1 MLSSRLFWKVIKY
14 FAFLLLMLTAMTVVT
29 LYNLS
34 KIEKSYEL
42 AAVDITTT
50 SSLDRIRDL
59 IIDIKS
65 KADDY
70 LYTGVPEVKLAYST
84 SLQAFENEMNMLQNS
99 YSDSIDLQT
108 IRQIRTSVYEWINNI
123 GDRRVSLVSSRLSS
137 EKLGEEI
144 QSLGRQETSARYLAV
159 ARTLTNTLYQSRL
172 RSVPKNIE
180 SSIELA
186 KNINSYIIFVNIL
199 FAVFAVALGAVLSHS
214 ITKPVGQLR
223 NGTQNIMNGVFQP
236 ITMRQ
241 RDELGALAKD
251 FNHMSE
257 MLQSNYNR
265 LGAYSE
271 LMTALNRHDST
282 ENVEQASL
290 QILCLHTGAA
300 VGALYLLDN
309 ERNLLTLV
317 SGYALNMTE
326 DKMEF
331 KVGEGIPGQCAAMKT
346 NLEVNDI
353 VATTGFI
360 IDTGLVKVAPTNV
373 IAVPILFQENLI
385 GVIVLGAMQQ
395 FDNVRLEIIKNSV
408 PQIGVAITNAMNTD
422 STRKLS
428 IEVAAKNDEL
438 NTKNAELQKAYR
450 VKSEFL
456 SNMSHELRTPL
467 NSIIGFTS
475 VLLGPHGE
483 PLSPDQA
490 TAIEKVLKNGKHLLE
505 LINDI
510 LDFSKIEAGRTP
522 INLDSAEINEIISN
536 VMVTVEPMVTS
547 KGVKLVQEVAP
558 DLPILNTD
566 ILKVKQILLNLLSN
580 AAKFT
585 DQGSIMI
592 TAKKQGEMISIAVKD
607 DGIGIEPQNLER
619 VFEEFSQIDTSNSR
633 KYKGTGLGLPIA
645 KNYARLLGGNLT
657 VQSEF
662 GKGSTFTVTLPPE
675 FPKDKLQKPGEE
687 PTPSKSTESSA
698 PAKKSSAP
706 RPVPEKSVAPAS
718 GILVLCI
725 DDDAEVIDLL
735 RHYLIPEGYSV
746 RGAGSPE
753 DGIRLARELQPS
765 VITLDIMMP
774 DKDGWQVL
782 RELKSNPASKD
793 IPVIIHSIIENRP
806 LALSLGAFDVI
817 AKPSEPKKVLS
828 VVERACRSKNQPIMI
843 VDDNPDF
850 ADSLKILLETEG
862 YRAIATYNGESALK
876 DIEKINPSVLFL
888 DLLMP
893 GMDGFAIMKKLR
905 SQERWRNL
913 PIVVVSG
920 AEITVGQRKS
930 LEGLTQEYIEKGQFS
945 KEIIS
950 STIKRIINQSQ
961 QSKKT

>member
-1 MLSSRLFWKVIKY
+1 MFSSSLFLKVIRY
-14 FAFLLLMLTAMTVVT
+14 FAVLLLMLTAMTFVT
-29 LYNLS
+29 LYNLTQIQKNYGQAS
-34 KIEKSYEL
+34 I
-42 AAVDITTT
+42 DITTT
-50 SSLDRIRDL
+50 TSLDHVREL
-59 IIDIKS
+59 IIDIQT
-65 KADDY
+65 KANDY
-70 LYTGVPEVKLAYST
+70 LYTGVPEVKLAYNS
-84 SLQAFENEMNMLQNS
+84 SLQALEGEIISLQNI

-108 IRQIRTSVYEWINNI
+108 LKQVRTSVYEWINNI
-123 GDRRVSLVSSRLSS
+123 GDKRILLNSSKLSS
-137 EKLGEEI
+137 EKIGEEI
-144 QSLGRQETSARYLAV
+144 QSLGRQESSARYLEIAK
-159 ARTLTNTLYQSRL
+159 TLINTLYQKRL

-180 SSIELA
+180 NSIELA
-186 KNINSYIIFVNIL
+186 KKINTYIIYVNVL
-199 FAVFAVALGAVLSHS
+199 FAIFAIALGAVLSHS

-223 NGTQNIMNGVFQP
+223 NGTKNIMNGVFQP
-236 ITMRQ
+236 ITLHQ

-300 VGALYLLDN
+300 VGALYLLEN
-309 ERNLLTLV
+309 EKNLLRLV
-317 SGYALNMTE
+317 NGYALNMTE

-331 KVGEGIPGQCAAMKT
+331 KVGEGIPGQCAAMKK
-346 NLEVNDI
+346 NVEVNDI
-353 VATTGFI
+353 VATKEFI
-360 IDTGLVKVAPTNV
+360 IDTGLIKIAPTNV

-385 GVIVLGAMQQ
+385 GVIVLGAMQP
-395 FDNVRLEIIKNSV
+395 FDKLRLEIINNSV

-428 IEVAAKNDEL
+428 IEVATKNDEL

-483 PLSPDQA
+483 PLTPDQA
-490 TAIEKVLKNGKHLLE
+490 KAIEKVLRNGKHLLE

-522 INLDSAEINEIISN
+522 INLDSGEISEIISN

-547 KGVKLVQEVAP
+547 KGVKLVQEVEP
-558 DLPILNTD
+558 DLPMLNTD

-585 DQGSIMI
+585 DQGAI
-592 TAKKQGEMISIAVKD
+592 TIVAKRQGEMVSIAVKD
-607 DGIGIEPQNLER
+607 DGIGIEQQNLER

-662 GKGSTFTVTLPPE
+662 GRGSTFTFVLPPE
-675 FPKDKLQKPGEE
+675 FPKDKLQKPVEE
-687 PTPSKSTESSA
+687 PVSSVSAKTSVPIKTPTIS
-698 PAKKSSAP
+698 
-706 RPVPEKSVAPAS
+706 RPMPEKSVAPSS

-735 RHYLIPEGYSV
+735 RRYLIPEGYSV
-746 RGAGSPE
+746 RGVGSGE
-753 DGIRLARELQPS
+753 EGIRLAKELHPA

-774 DKDGWQVL
+774 EKDGWQVL
-782 RELKSNPASKD
+782 RELKSNPCD
-793 IPVIIHSIIENRP
+793 
-806 LALSLGAFDVI
+806 
-817 AKPSEPKKVLS
+817 
-828 VVERACRSKNQPIMI
+828 
-843 VDDNPDF
+843 
-850 ADSLKILLETEG
+850 EG
-862 YRAIATYNGESALK
+862 YSCYYSF
-876 DIEKINPSVLFL
+876 D
-888 DLLMP
+888 
-893 GMDGFAIMKKLR
+893 
-905 SQERWRNL
+905 
-913 PIVVVSG
+913 
-920 AEITVGQRKS
+920 
-930 LEGLTQEYIEKGQFS
+930 Y
-945 KEIIS
+945 
-950 STIKRIINQSQ
+950 
-961 QSKKT
+961 

>member
-84 SLQAFENEMNMLQNS
+84 SLQAFENEMNMLQNA
-99 YSDSIDLQT
+99 YADSIDLQT

-123 GDRRVSLVSSRLSS
+123 GDRRVSLISSRLSS
-137 EKLGEEI
+137 EKIGEEI
-144 QSLGRQETSARYLAV
+144 QSLGRQETSARYLEV

-309 ERNLLTLV
+309 EKNLLTLV

-331 KVGEGIPGQCAAMKT
+331 KIGEGIPGQCAAMKT

-353 VATTGFI
+353 IATTGFI

-385 GVIVLGAMQQ
+385 GVIVLGAMQP

-547 KGVKLVQEVAP
+547 KGVKLIQEVAP
-558 DLPILNTD
+558 DLPIFNTD

-585 DQGSIMI
+585 DQGSITI

-662 GKGSTFTVTLPPE
+662 GKGSTFTVILPPE
-675 FPKDKLQKPGEE
+675 FPKDKLQKQGEE
-687 PTPSKSTESSA
+687 PAPPKSTESNL
-698 PAKKSSAP
+698 PVKKSPAA
-706 RPVPEKSVAPAS
+706 RPIPEKSVAPAS

-746 RGAGSPE
+746 RGVGSPE

-893 GMDGFAIMKKLR
+893 GIDGFAIVKKLR
-905 SQERWRNL
+905 SQDRWRNL

-920 AEITVGQRKS
+920 AEITEGQRKS
-930 LEGLTQEYIEKGQFS
+930 LEGITQEYIEKGQFS